1 MAESNLDTDA
11 VGVGAEN
18 ATAEEEQQGVPTV
31 PVPVVPSA
39 PMQGRTLDVRDY
51 KRMSAQCEELRR
63 INTGLESEKL
73 RHESLIADLEERG
86 RRDEQF
92 IAVLEEE
99 RSRFRAEIDS
109 LKRDRAEWASQLW
122 VLKKT
127 YTDYTQTIEAY
138 ERCCE
143 NQAAEIAEL
152 KKQIVKL
159 GGVVEEEYVEIEL
172 PSQPTEPIPD
182 LSLLGDWAPPEE
194 APAEEKDGSAT
205 DETPSQPA
213 EPSEQKPQEAKP
225 EDDEPLDLT
234 DSKRLHEALE
244 GSAFFDDEN
253 QPSFSMPKGRISA
266 SLSH

>member
-1 MAESNLDTDA
+1 MDESNKGTDRD
-11 VGVGAEN
+11 VSGFEGVSVDEDAKGI
-18 ATAEEEQQGVPTV
+18 PSV
-31 PVPVVPSA
+31 PVPDVPPA
-39 PMQGRTLDVRDY
+39 PLKGRTLDVRDY

-73 RHESLIADLEERG
+73 RHEALIADLEERG

-99 RSRFRAEIDS
+99 RAKYRAEVDA

-127 YTDYTQTIEAY
+127 YADYTQTIEAY
-138 ERCCE
+138 ERCCDS
-143 NQAAEIAEL
+143 QAAEIEAL
-152 KKQIVKL
+152 KKQVVQL
-159 GGVVEEEYVEIEL
+159 GGTVEQDDSIEP

-182 LSLLGDWAPPEE
+182 ISSAGAPPLPEDGPSAAAPKEE
-194 APAEEKDGSAT
+194 AGPSDGQREPKAE
-205 DETPSQPA
+205 
-213 EPSEQKPQEAKP
+213 SE
-225 EDDEPLDLT
+225 EPLDLL
-234 DSKRLHEALE
+234 DSERLHEALE
-244 GSAFFDDEN
+244 ESAFFNDEN